1 VRTDADLTTRVA
13 MFISHFLSSIKSVL
27 FFYFKIEENSMTES
41 SNKSKEEIALELLQI
56 ILSGTVR
63 SGSNE
68 RSIREKVDFETS
80 SIETKYNWYL
90 KLFQDCLKAVKDEKE
105 K

>member
-1 VRTDADLTTRVA
+1 
-13 MFISHFLSSIKSVL
+13 
-27 FFYFKIEENSMTES
+27 MTEN

-56 ILSGTVR
+56 ILSGTIQ

-68 RSIREKVDFETS
+68 RSVREKVDFETS
-80 SIETKYNWYL
+80 SLEAKYNWYL
-90 KLFQDCLKAVKDEKE
+90 KLFTNCLKAVKGEKE